1 MLRLHGTVRSSR
13 AALLG
18 LLSLSLAACGGGGGG
33 SSNNSTPPPS
43 AVTFSV
49 NTKALQFTAT
59 GVNDAT
65 PASQT
70 VTATVTGNPT
80 GTLYVLVNATGDAVS
95 QVGNIT
101 ISGNSGQGSVSVK
114 PPSLVGIGSHTS
126 TITIRACLNDQ
137 TCATGE
143 LSGSPQTV
151 NVTYTVNTPQV
162 ADAVMP
168 HTLAAGIGGQVI
180 LRGHGLMG
188 VTSVGFGSTPA
199 TSLSVVSDS
208 EVHVSYP
215 STLTV
220 GTYPVSLNGGT
231 IAFSGTVAVV
241 ATPAFSAQT
250 LTFPE
255 QPTRLLEMVYDAE
268 RSALFIAAAFSQPG
282 NNKLWR
288 YTYSG
293 GAWSASPQVIPIP
306 DLRDITF
313 SADYSRLLVSTSFT
327 LTEYDAA
334 NPAAGAVKTLASI
347 PSATSIGTPFFK
359 MLALA
364 NDGNVII
371 TSGGIGVSGP
381 LDAYLYSAATGTVAP
396 FANYS
401 APLYSLGDGN
411 VSTIRASADGSHV
424 FGINGGTS
432 PASKALIYTTATQT
446 FTQAPFT
453 ADAGYEQRAAL
464 DNSASKVA
472 VYSDTGMNVYDS
484 SNKLLGSISITPL
497 VLVIN
502 PQGTR
507 AYAFTFDRFLN
518 TYDLTTATGGS
529 ALAQVG
535 ASVSQQLP
543 TANEAAVILSTI
555 SPDGTTIF
563 LASDAGIAVV
573 PTPH

>member
-1 MLRLHGTVRSSR
+1 MLRFQGTVRSSR
-13 AALLG
+13 TTLLG
-18 LLSLSLAACGGGGGG
+18 LLSLSLVACGGGGSG
-33 SSNNSTPPPS
+33 SSDTTPPPGS
-43 AVTFSV
+43 GVTFSV
-49 NTKALQFTAT
+49 NTKSLQFTAT
-59 GVNDAT
+59 GANDAT
-65 PASQT
+65 PAPQT
-70 VTATVTGNPT
+70 ITATVTGNPT

-95 QVGNIT
+95 QVGNIS

-143 LSGSPQTV
+143 LSGSPQVV
-151 NVTYTVNTPQV
+151 NVAYTVNAAQV
-162 ADAVMP
+162 ADTVMP
-168 HTLAAGIGGQVI
+168 HTLAAGIGGQVV

-188 VTSVGFGSTPA
+188 VTSVAFGSTLA

-208 EVHVSYP
+208 ELHVNYP
-215 STLTV
+215 STLPA
-220 GTYPVSLNGGT
+220 GTYSVSLNGGA

-255 QPTRLLEMVYDAE
+255 QPARLLEMVYDAE
-268 RSALFIAAAFSQPG
+268 RNALFVAAGFSQSG

-293 GAWSASPQVIPIP
+293 GGWSASPQVIPIP

-313 SADYSRLLVSTSFT
+313 SADHSRLLVTTSFT

-334 NPAAGAVKTLASI
+334 NPAAGALKTLASI
-347 PSATSIGTPFFK
+347 PSGSSVGTPFFK
-359 MLALA
+359 MLALS
-364 NDGNVII
+364 NDGNII
-371 TSGGIGVSGP
+371 INSGQISVSGD
-381 LDAYLYSAATGTVAP
+381 LNAYLYSPTTGTVAP
-396 FANYS
+396 FANFS
-401 APLYSLGDGN
+401 ALLYSLGDGN

-424 FGINGGTS
+424 FGINGGTF
-432 PASKALIYTTATQT
+432 PFSKALIYTAATQV
-446 FTQAPFT
+446 FTQVPFT

-464 DNSASKVA
+464 DSSANKVA
-472 VYSDTGMNVYDS
+472 VYTNTGMNVYDS

-507 AYAFTFDRFLN
+507 AYAFTFDRFLIA
-518 TYDLTTATGGS
+518 YDLTSATGGS

-543 TANEAAVILSTI
+543 TANEAAVILSAI
-555 SPDGTTIF
+555 SPDGATIF

-573 PTPH
+573 PAPL